1 MDTKKIDSVK
11 IDSICMALLNK
22 GINRLKEPIEYLNED
37 MSLDVYSTVKT
48 IMEDTSICPSEKL
61 QFFYDEL
68 FKMYG
73 KKKNVENINVKK
85 AA

>member
-1 MDTKKIDSVK
+1 METIKVDKIC
-11 IDSICMALLNK
+11 IALLNK
-22 GINRLKEPIEYLNED
+22 NIKRLKNNIEYLNED
-37 MSLDVYSTVKT
+37 GSLDIYTHVEA
-48 IMEDTSICPSEKL
+48 ILNDTKDSPEKKL

-73 KKKNVENINVKK
+73 KKNKVETINIKK

>member
-1 MDTKKIDSVK
+1 MTVMQIDKI
-11 IDSICMALLNK
+11 CLALLIKNVK
-22 GINRLKEPIEYLNED
+22 RLKENIEYLNED
-37 MSLDVYSTVKT
+37 GSLDIYTHVEA
-48 IMEDTSICPSEKL
+48 ILNDTKDSPEKKL

-73 KKKNVENINVKK
+73 KKNKVETINIKK

>member
-1 MDTKKIDSVK
+1 MEAIKVDKIC
-11 IDSICMALLNK
+11 IALLNK
-22 GINRLKEPIEYLNED
+22 NIKRLKKDIEYLNED
-37 MSLDVYSTVKT
+37 GSLDVYTHVEA
-48 IMEDTSICPSEKL
+48 ILNDTKNCSSEKL

-73 KKKNVENINVKK
+73 KKKNIEAIDKRI